1 MKQRRL
7 GYWLTVGAIAFL
19 VFSIA
24 YMVNGGVRTIADTT
38 GKTITSAMG
47 MNHNSTSEK
56 ESIPPSGQEQ
66 AEENPVQTEPGQKKP
81 VQTEPAQP
89 AEEPEQSERTA
100 GSENKGTQPP
110 KPDLPPASREST
122 SGQDLWIDV
131 SIGEQKVRVYDR
143 EEVIREWTVSTGKN
157 NSTPLGKFKIQNRG
171 KWFFSEKYQQGGK
184 WWVSFKDWG
193 TYLFHSVPMDRN
205 QNLIAEEAEKLGTPA
220 SHGCIRLEVEAAR
233 WIFEN
238 IPQGTQVYIH
248 Q

>member
-7 GYWLTVGAIAFL
+7 GYWLAVGAIAFL

-38 GKTITSAMG
+38 GKTITSVMSL
-47 MNHNSTSEK
+47 NHTSTAEK
-56 ESIPPSGQEQ
+56 DTIPPSGPEQ
-66 AEENPVQTEPGQKKP
+66 PKENP

-89 AEEPEQSERTA
+89 AEEPGQSERTA
-100 GSENKGTQPP
+100 GSENNGTQPP
-110 KPDLPPASREST
+110 KPDFPPAASRDST
-122 SGQDLWIDV
+122 SGRDLWIDV

-143 EEVIREWTVSTGKN
+143 QEVIREWSVSTGKN

-171 KWFFSEKYQQGGK
+171 EWFFSEKYQQGGK

-233 WIFEN
+233 WIFDN
-238 IPQGTQVYIH
+238 IPQGTQVIIH